1 MNCRQTYARIAF
13 KKKQDLIIVL
23 VDHLLNI
30 VKELKNLEKQEVS
43 NIYIEINQTKLVLLI
58 NAAYSDSK
66 DLSKK
71 YFR

>member
-1 MNCRQTYARIAF
+1 M
-13 KKKQDLIIVL
+13 L

-30 VKELKNLEKQEVS
+30 IKELKNLEKQEVS